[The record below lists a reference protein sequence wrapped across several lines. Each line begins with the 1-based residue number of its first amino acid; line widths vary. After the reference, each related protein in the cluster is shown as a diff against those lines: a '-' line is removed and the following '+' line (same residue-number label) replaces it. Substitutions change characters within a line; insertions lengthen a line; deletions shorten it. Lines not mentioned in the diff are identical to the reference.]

1 MKKSIYENY
10 FLVLF
15 SIIPI
20 SILLGPAISLINIL
34 VIDLSFIIFA
44 ISNKK
49 KVFYIDKNI
58 KIMFLI
64 SIYLIFNSIISIDFS
79 LGALRNF
86 GFIRFII
93 LFIAFN
99 YFFYDE
105 KFFNKVIFVWSIVLL
120 IVAFDIY
127 VERFTG
133 TNILGFGANY
143 IDGIQ
148 QPDGNRI
155 VSFFKDEPIAGS
167 YINAFFL
174 IIVGFFFTI
183 KSNFSKKYKI
193 TIPLIMIF
201 FITAVLLT
209 GERSNTIKAFLG
221 FFIFFSLSDIF
232 NLKKKII
239 FFLSLFLLIGTIY
252 NGSEF
257 LKMRYSGQ
265 FIKPIMSIFESKNIN
280 AKRLNSETTL
290 TKNIYYRLYDS
301 GFSVFKSYPLFGVG
315 NKNYRLITCEPVTE
329 KYECNT
335 HPHQFYFELLA
346 EHGLIGSFIIIFAL
360 FNLTFSKIKL
370 ILVSKNHIQ
379 IGCLIFLSTSLIPLL
394 PSGAFFSDNSLTVF
408 WINLSILYSVS
419 KKTNMYSVNQSN
431 LGTVAQ

>member
-239 FFLSLFLLIGTIY
+239 FFIPFFINRYYLQWIGVFKDEIFRTIY
-252 NGSEF
+252 
-257 LKMRYSGQ
+257 
-265 FIKPIMSIFESKNIN
+265 
-280 AKRLNSETTL
+280 
-290 TKNIYYRLYDS
+290 
-301 GFSVFKSYPLFGVG
+301 
-315 NKNYRLITCEPVTE
+315 
-329 KYECNT
+329 
-335 HPHQFYFELLA
+335 
-346 EHGLIGSFIIIFAL
+346 
-360 FNLTFSKIKL
+360 
-370 ILVSKNHIQ
+370 
-379 IGCLIFLSTSLIPLL
+379 
-394 PSGAFFSDNSLTVF
+394 
-408 WINLSILYSVS
+408 
-419 KKTNMYSVNQSN
+419 
-431 LGTVAQ
+431 